1 MIDDVTKQLIEKLK
15 QLSDTGK
22 VISKQFLQK
31 HFEINERLYD
41 LSLSNVILNAE
52 DDDLLCHFEKF
63 REQYLSKID
72 ELCKTNRLHV
82 RKLSQQDKCVI
93 TSLSTNTIV
102 SREENA
108 YFALQ
113 KLFTEAL
120 AVQERYSNALKL
132 VTETSDFDS
141 IIRQLLYYNEKSS
154 QSTMINVIRQVME
167 LINFMQEEL
176 RELSMCSEVL
186 DDNEYLLTDRLDQ
199 WNHYLE
205 AQKELENEQ

>member
-1 MIDDVTKQLIEKLK
+1 MIDSVTKQLIDKLK
-15 QLSDTGK
+15 QLSDAGK

-52 DDDLLCHFEKF
+52 DDDLLRYFEKF
-63 REQYLSKID
+63 REQYLEKID
-72 ELCKTNRLHV
+72 ELCKTNRLYI
-82 RKLSQQDKCVI
+82 KNLSRQDRCVI
-93 TSLSTNTIV
+93 TSLSTKAIV

-108 YFALQ
+108 YFELK

-120 AVQERYSNALKL
+120 AVQERYSSALKL
-132 VTETSDFDS
+132 VTENSDFDS
-141 IIRQLLYYNEKSS
+141 IVSQLLYYDEKSS
-154 QSTMINVIRQVME
+154 QSTIVNVIRQVME
-167 LINFMQEEL
+167 LINFMQEES
-176 RELSMCSEVL
+176 RVLSQCSEVL
-186 DDNEYLLTDRLDQ
+186 DDNEYLLTDQLDQ

>member
-1 MIDDVTKQLIEKLK
+1 MIDNVTKQLIEKLK
-15 QLSDTGK
+15 QLSDAGK

-52 DDDLLCHFEKF
+52 DDDLLRHFEKF
-63 REQYLSKID
+63 REQYLTKID
-72 ELCKTNRLHV
+72 ELCKTNHLHV

-93 TSLSTNTIV
+93 TSLSTNAIV

-141 IIRQLLYYNEKSS
+141 IISQLLYYNEKSS
-154 QSTMINVIRQVME
+154 QSTIVNVIRQVME

-186 DDNEYLLTDRLDQ
+186 DDNEYLLTDQLDQ

-205 AQKELENEQ
+205 AQKELENE

>member
-15 QLSDTGK
+15 QLSDAGK
-22 VISKQFLQK
+22 VVSKQFLQK

-52 DDDLLCHFEKF
+52 DDDLLRHFEKF
-63 REQYLSKID
+63 REQYLTKID
-72 ELCKTNRLHV
+72 ELCKTNHLHV
-82 RKLSQQDKCVI
+82 RKLSRQDKCVI
-93 TSLSTNTIV
+93 TSLSTNAIV

-141 IIRQLLYYNEKSS
+141 IISQLLYYNEKSS

-167 LINFMQEEL
+167 LINFMQEESIA
-176 RELSMCSEVL
+176 LSQCSEVL
-186 DDNEYLLTDRLDQ
+186 DDNEYLLTDQLDQ

>member
-1 MIDDVTKQLIEKLK
+1 MIDSVTKQLIEKLK
-15 QLSDTGK
+15 QLSDAGK

-52 DDDLLCHFEKF
+52 DDDLLRHFEKF
-63 REQYLSKID
+63 REQYLTKID
-72 ELCKTNRLHV
+72 ELCKTNRLFV

-93 TSLSTNTIV
+93 TSLSTNAIV
-102 SREENA
+102 SREENE
-108 YFALQ
+108 YFSLQ
-113 KLFTEAL
+113 KLFTDAL

-132 VTETSDFDS
+132 VTENSDFDS
-141 IIRQLLYYNEKSS
+141 IISQLLYYNEKSS
-154 QSTMINVIRQVME
+154 QSTIVNVIRQVIE

-176 RELSMCSEVL
+176 RVLSLCSEVL
-186 DDNEYLLTDRLDQ
+186 DDNEYLLTDQLDQ

-205 AQKELENEQ
+205 TQKELENEQ